1 GRTRVNT
8 SETPRSISASWGAFA
23 LFYVLMLALIAS
35 LDWVNGLLRPLYYL
49 TQAGLLTVGVGIF
62 ALCGWRFPAM
72 QAEHSALLAFT
83 IGVLTIVPAVLMS
96 LRLMAEG
103 FWTQYFLIAFGMAS
117 GSLLGFLFTVLA
129 KRHLTSRQKRRR

>member
-1 GRTRVNT
+1 MNSSKTPMRV
-8 SETPRSISASWGAFA
+8 SASWGAFV
-23 LFYVLMLALIAS
+23 LFYVLMLAIIAS
-35 LDWVNGLLRPLYYL
+35 LDWVNGLLRPLYYI
-49 TQAGLLTVGVGIF
+49 TQAGLLTVGVGVF
-62 ALCGWRFPAM
+62 ALCGWRFPSM

-96 LRLMAEG
+96 LRLMTEG

-129 KRHLTSRQKRRR
+129 KRRIASREKKGE